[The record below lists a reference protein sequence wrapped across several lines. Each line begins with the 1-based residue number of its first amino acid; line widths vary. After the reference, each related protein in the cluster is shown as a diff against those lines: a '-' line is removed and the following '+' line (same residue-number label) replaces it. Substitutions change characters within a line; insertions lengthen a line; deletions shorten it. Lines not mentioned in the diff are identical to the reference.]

1 MQSIEVDKSLQIE
14 ARLRESY
21 RFLQGRLQ
29 KQDRALREL
38 DIIWMEVLQYI
49 DLLKGKVLPD

>member
-1 MQSIEVDKSLQIE
+1 MQSVEVEKSLRIE

-29 KQDRALREL
+29 KEDRALREL
-38 DIIWMEVLQYI
+38 DTIWMEVLQYI

>member
-1 MQSIEVDKSLQIE
+1 MQTAEVDKSLQIE

-29 KQDRALREL
+29 KEDRALREL
-38 DIIWMEVLQYI
+38 DTIWMEVLQYI